1 MSRSRKPQ
9 ADAITELLTSGLGSA
24 EKLGRPA
31 SQLPRVLEVGVDALT
46 ASPYQ
51 PRSQIG
57 PEGIAELAA
66 SISRHGLLHPVIV
79 RRGEDDSF
87 ELVAG
92 ERRLRAYKHLG
103 RSKIPALVTTGDAQ
117 EISLIENLQREELHP
132 LDEAGALARL
142 MERHGY
148 SHEML
153 ADTLGRARS
162 SVTEI
167 LAINT
172 LPDWLQTEAR
182 NLRVARNLLVQLSR
196 IADPVEQRMAWEAV
210 KRGASVREL
219 KDRRAANGKRANP
232 TPIEQTIRLGQSF
245 VRHLQK
251 LPREQ
256 FASDSAHR
264 KALLRLRDS
273 LNGILGEAE

>member
-57 PEGIAELAA
+57 HEGIAELAA

-79 RRGEDDSF
+79 RRRKDDSF

-232 TPIEQTIRLGQSF
+232 PPIEQTIRLGQSF

-256 FASDSAHR
+256 FVSDSAYR

>member
-9 ADAITELLTSGLGSA
+9 VNAITELLSSGLGAA
-24 EKLGRPA
+24 ERLGRPA
-31 SQLPRVLEVGVDALT
+31 AQLPRVLEIGVNTLT
-46 ASPYQ
+46 ASPHQ
-51 PRSQIG
+51 PRSQID
-57 PEGIAELAA
+57 PEGISELAA
-66 SISRHGLLHPVIV
+66 SIKRHGLLHPIIV
-79 RRGEDDSF
+79 RRREDDDF

-172 LPDWLQTEAR
+172 LPNWLQAEAR

-196 IADPVEQRMAWEAV
+196 ISDPTEQRMAWEAV

-232 TPIEQTIRLGQSF
+232 TSIEQTIRLGQSF

-256 FASDSAHR
+256 LAADPANR

-273 LNGILGEAE
+273 LDRILGEAE